1 MRSGL
6 LVAPMTNTSTLLCS
20 PSSSASSCDT
30 TLHTHRSPTYTSQLC
45 TYHSPAHTSQHYTH
59 VITQHTHHNL
69 AHVTAMTTRAPQ
81 NPHTNWICHNPDY
94 MSLFN
99 THKYKLC
106 RITTIHTRHNV
117 LHNDIN
123 NILTLQNI
131 HRNKKP
137 YYPIAYIS
145 SITELCNKCMS
156 NEVSTCP

>member
-1 MRSGL
+1 MQPIQLCQQLRHN
-6 LVAPMTNTSTLLCS
+6 PTHTSQPCTHVTTLHIPQPCTYI
-20 PSSSASSCDT
+20 T
-30 TLHTHRSPTYTSQLC
+30 TLHTRHY
-45 TYHSPAHTSQHYTH
+45 PAHTSQLGTRHSYDNTR
-59 VITQHTHHNL
+59 TSKL
-69 AHVTAMTTRAPQ
+69 AY
-81 NPHTNWICHNPDY
+81 NWICHNPDY